1 VVVVVAPHET
11 LLSRF
16 SSSLRLNYGVPL
28 GNVDQNNPLSDAAGG
43 LYHVE
48 GAGDFLL
55 SPQLIVGVHAG
66 VGVASLGNKI
76 SQGCS
81 ADGVSCSVLDF
92 DIGVHAEY
100 LFLPVTAPITPWAG
114 LGLTYEVLSESVND
128 SSGSNTASVG
138 ASGVDLDLSAGLD
151 FNFPRFQIGPVATF
165 RVGRYTSVA
174 ETVDGTDVGSSDI
187 GATDWHEWLLIGV
200 RGRFWLAQ

>member
-1 VVVVVAPHET
+1 
-11 LLSRF
+11 
-16 SSSLRLNYGVPL
+16 LNYGVPL
-28 GNVDQNNPLSDAAGG
+28 GNIAQNDSLSDTAGG

-48 GAGDFLL
+48 GAADFLL

-66 VGVASLGNKI
+66 VGDASLGNKM

-92 DIGVHAEY
+92 DVGVHAEY
-100 LFLPVTAPITPWAG
+100 LFLPVTAPMTPWAG
-114 LGLTYEVLSESVND
+114 VGLTYEVLSANVND
-128 SSGSNTASVG
+128 SSGSNAASVS

-165 RVGRYTSVA
+165 RVGRYTTTD
-174 ETVDGTDVGSSDI
+174 ETANGVDLGSSDI
-187 GATDWHEWLLIGV
+187 GSTDWHEWLLLGV
-200 RGRFWLAQ
+200 RGRYWLGQ